1 MYGGLKEI
9 YIIMFK
15 LQNTIVILVKHQLEV
30 FRHYLET
37 EGETQGMYLWDE
49 LYVFVGTID

>member
-1 MYGGLKEI
+1 
-9 YIIMFK
+9 MFK

-49 LYVFVGTID
+49 LYELYVFVGTID